1 MNPFDGNEHLLGL
14 KGRPNGSD
22 PQVSI
27 MDSDFHMV
35 GYNPSLLSFSVMRL
49 SRPTL
54 VGPQLIY
61 TEPGDLMHDAFQ
73 QMMRDDGTAVPGP
86 KNTSVGQFLL
96 LPQSFGSVYLGETFS
111 SYICV
116 HSRCTDRT
124 VEGVTLKAYIQT
136 NENRVNLML
145 KESSGK
151 PNNLAPGQTLDDIIY
166 YEVKEIGSHM
176 YVTVP
181 LWFEGLK

>member
-1 MNPFDGNEHLLGL
+1 
-14 KGRPNGSD
+14 
-22 PQVSI
+22 
-27 MDSDFHMV
+27 
-35 GYNPSLLSFSVMRL
+35 MRL

-54 VGPQLIY
+54 VGPQLTY
-61 TEPGDLMHDAFQ
+61 SEPGDLMHDAFQ
-73 QMMRDDGTAVPGP
+73 QMMMDDGTAVPGP
-86 KNTSVGQFLL
+86 KTMSVGQFLL

-136 NENRVNLML
+136 NENRVTLML

-166 YEVKEIGSHM
+166 YEVKEIGSHV
-176 YVTVP
+176 YVHTSSQSLHYP
-181 LWFEGLK
+181 CIIPA